1 MREELLRILVVLVSS
16 TIATTGIIMMFGIER
31 RVLVWAA
38 LSSILCCGGYE
49 VTMLFGGGLLLSC
62 LVGAALSA
70 IYSDVMAH
78 WLKVPATVLI
88 IPGIVPLVPGG
99 KLYYT
104 MLAAVQADMDTFS
117 LRGKEAL
124 LMAAGLAIGVI
135 AVTVVSKPL
144 NARIVEIKAKKNS

>member
-1 MREELLRILVVLVSS
+1 MRAELLRILVVLVSS
-16 TIATTGIIMMFGIER
+16 TIATMGIIMMFGIEK
-31 RVLVWAA
+31 RVLLWAL
-38 LSSILCCGGYE
+38 LSSVLCCGGYE
-49 VTMLFGGGLLLSC
+49 FTLLMGGGLLWAC
-62 LVGAALSA
+62 LVGSALSA
-70 IYSDVMAH
+70 AYSDAMAH

-104 MLAAVQADMDTFS
+104 MLAAVSSDPETFS

-135 AVTVVSKPL
+135 AVTAVARPV
-144 NARIVEIKAKKNS
+144 NAKLAELRKEH